1 MELNKWTKVYDV
13 IVRVVE
19 DERLHKYGPGYRDQI
34 VLDKFP
40 SPEKVVEEI
49 KKKSPFV
56 PRNANLEVVKV
67 YLVGEGYQVVK
78 SFPDMEQSSP
88 PKETQEEKR

>member
-1 MELNKWTKVYDV
+1 MEVSKWTKVYDV

-49 KKKSPFV
+49 KKKSPFIPKNV
-56 PRNANLEVVKV
+56 NLEVVKV
-67 YLVGEGYQVVK
+67 HLVGEGYQLVK
-78 SFPDMEQSSP
+78 SFPDISS
-88 PKETQEEKR
+88 KETQEEEK